1 MIVKRNETNFSFRF
15 LKVWIFSFIYMLFN
29 TNKLQ
34 NCTNN
39 VYIGVD
45 ISSSLALHLY
55 IENIKIKEHSR
66 EHSVQRKEIWMKNEN
81 R

>member
-1 MIVKRNETNFSFRF
+1 
-15 LKVWIFSFIYMLFN
+15 MLFN

-66 EHSVQRKEIWMKNEN
+66 EHSVQRKEI
-81 R
+81 